1 MKQAPELREVQHRM
15 QAGHITRD
23 GFLGTDRRPLSQILE
38 EDANTVN
45 RLGLTHRQIA
55 ERMAHFT
62 EAGKA
67 GLGTTVLVEEHYEV
81 RVEAVRGMLPCP
93 WGHRGLYPKI
103 NVFLENTQAGREMV
117 WTALTVHLVGE
128 HGFYEGRGS
137 PFRIEPEDAKEALG
151 L

>member
-1 MKQAPELREVQHRM
+1 MKQAPELREVERRM
-15 QAGHITRD
+15 QAGQITRD
-23 GFLGTDRRPLSQILE
+23 GFLGTDRRPLSQILA

-55 ERMAHFT
+55 ERMSYFT

-67 GLGTTVLVEEHYEV
+67 GLGTTVVVDEHYEV

-103 NVFLENTQAGREMV
+103 NVFLENTRAGRKIV
-117 WTALTVHLVGE
+117 WTALTVHLIGE

-137 PFRIEPEDAKEALG
+137 PFRIEPEEAREALG